1 MGIVTVAVN
10 RNSSTKLLGSY
21 REVARLL
28 RKKEKN
34 VLRWTKFRD
43 VRYIQII
50 IVKEIMLKGYGGTEK
65 RGTSARENITPNPQK

>member
-50 IVKEIMLKGYGGTEK
+50 VKEKMLKGYGETEK